1 MHLIRF
7 ATAVIILSGI
17 VSSAEWTVEVQRK
30 EKADYLYGKQVY
42 PEYLL
47 NPGRAADW
55 ARIGS
60 AGGHRLRVTEVDA
73 PGRPGR
79 KALMFSVKIDRKNPR
94 APGWVAWQAA
104 LSPELNIVG
113 ADEIEFEIYPLQKFP
128 FGVVARFGTSK
139 GFGQLPCS
147 T

>member
-17 VSSAEWTVEVQRK
+17 VSSAEWRVEVQRK

-79 KALMFSVKIDRKNPR
+79 RRAAACQNDRSP
-94 APGWVAWQAA
+94 AA
-104 LSPELNIVG
+104 VNKRKTAVYGGDGSLAVHG
-113 ADEIEFEIYPLQKFP
+113 
-128 FGVVARFGTSK
+128 RFAAG
-139 GFGQLPCS
+139 G
-147 T
+147 